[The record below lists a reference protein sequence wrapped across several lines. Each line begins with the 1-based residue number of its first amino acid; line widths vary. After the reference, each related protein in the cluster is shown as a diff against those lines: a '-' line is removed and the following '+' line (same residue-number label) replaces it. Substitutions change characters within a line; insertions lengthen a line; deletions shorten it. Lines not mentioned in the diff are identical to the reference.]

1 MMINTLSNFHTHTVF
16 CDGKNTPEEVVLAAI
31 DKGFG
36 AIGFSGHAPTASGS
50 CYCMSDTAGYV
61 AEVKRLK
68 EAYRDRI
75 QVYLGVEEDMIG
87 PVDRSNFEYIIGS
100 AHYCVVNGVY
110 YSVDGS
116 PAHFEKCLAAF
127 GGDAMAMAEH
137 YYKGFVA
144 YIRERRPD
152 IIGHFDLITKFD
164 EMGESL
170 FLKNAAYEK
179 MAAEYLLEAAKCD
192 CIFEVNTGAISRGYR
207 KSAYPSEQLL
217 HLLKKEDAKLI
228 LSSDS
233 HQIETLDTAF
243 AQTKQFLRDIGFT
256 ELYTLYDDEFKTYSI
271 R

>member
-31 DKGFG
+31 EKGFG

-50 CYCMSDTAGYV
+50 CYCMCDVAGYV
-61 AEVKRLK
+61 AEITRLK
-68 EAYRDRI
+68 EKYHDRI
-75 QVYLGVEEDMIG
+75 QIYLGVEEDMIG
-87 PVDRSNFEYIIGS
+87 PVDRSKFEYIIGS
-100 AHYCVVNGVY
+100 AHYCVVDGVY

-127 GGDAMAMAEH
+127 GGDAMAMAEN
-137 YYKGFVA
+137 YYKGFAA
-144 YIRERRPD
+144 YIRERKPD

-164 EMGESL
+164 EMGDPL
-170 FLKNAAYEK
+170 FLGNPDYEK
-179 MAAEYLLEAAKCD
+179 LAGKYLLEAAKSD

-207 KSAYPSEQLL
+207 RTAYPSEHLL
-217 HLLKKEDAKLI
+217 YLLKKEDAKLI

-243 AQTKQFLRDIGFT
+243 AQTKQFLYDIGFRK
-256 ELYTLYDDEFKTYSI
+256 LYTLYDGEFTAYSI
-271 R
+271 